1 MGQTPVGAVPFEYFP
16 LTSKGWKFCQA
27 GALIIW
33 YTKDAG
39 LRTDREVGFE
49 ILSLFK
55 IKY

>member
-49 ILSLFK
+49 ILGLFK